1 MGKWEFH
8 DVIHPLRVIWFTILS
23 LDLWYKLVKVPI
35 LFDRIVN
42 LKIRS
47 ILSARKK

>member
-8 DVIHPLRVIWFTILS
+8 DVAHPFRVILFTTLI
-23 LDLWYKLVKVPI
+23 LDLWYKLVKLPI
-35 LFDRIVN
+35 LFDRTVN